1 MVSFLLLSCVHWKSC
16 SRRRREARLLRWYT
30 HMACVFHTIILDE
43 LKALEHTTRYDYLI
57 HHRIYQLTRDVELD
71 KETTSKWAIVV
82 FLSSS

>member
-1 MVSFLLLSCVHWKSC
+1 LSALEELLAQKEGGATAALVH
-16 SRRRREARLLRWYT
+16 T

-71 KETTSKWAIVV
+71 KETTSKWAIIV